1 MSIKLSI
8 NTNKKETLK
17 LINHISSFLFE
28 QDHGELYRNEKL
40 KQILRDTNKALMEN
54 LQNN

>member
-8 NTNKKETLK
+8 NTNKRATLK

-28 QDHGELYRNEKL
+28 QDCGELRYNEKL
-40 KQILRDTNKALMEN
+40 KQVLKNTNKELMESIKLN
-54 LQNN
+54 

>member
-8 NTNKKETLK
+8 NTNKKATLK